1 MEMPQDDPFME
12 IMALLRKR
20 NSICMEWMDRIDRE
34 VENGDIT
41 YDEYMQQAQM
51 IREEMARTDE
61 AFRRQEEYLKNVRI
75 IKD

>member
-1 MEMPQDDPFME
+1 MEMPQDDSFME

-20 NSICMEWMDRIDRE
+20 NQICREWMDRIDRE

-41 YDEYMQQAQM
+41 FDEYMEQAQK
-51 IREEMARTDE
+51 IREEMAKTDE

>member
-1 MEMPQDDPFME
+1 ME

-20 NSICMEWMDRIDRE
+20 NQICREWMDRIDRE

-41 YDEYMQQAQM
+41 FDEYMEQAQK
-51 IREEMARTDE
+51 IREEMAKTDE

-75 IKD
+75 IKK